1 MDFCLS
7 PAIKFLKISWVFV
20 YLSCYNISF
29 MKTEIYVNEYV
40 NFHLYL
46 WAELLTI
53 DELDKETKLF
63 WYLVIFS
70 CVQEVSARREG
81 QGEMLLFLRVV
92 LPRPVIVIVA
102 TRPSVDTHPL
112 PATLRRAPPGSS
124 LGLFCTHS
132 SILQT
137 AGKNILNYIRLLL
150 LCLTSFFDFPNM
162 LQIKPETLTV
172 VKSGM
177 GPCLSQLPSCV
188 LPLPHVPTCRLQG
201 HVCPVNENS
210 QTQWLNPSEWL

>member
-1 MDFCLS
+1 MSIS
-7 PAIKFLKISWVFV
+7 PAIKFLKMSWAFV

-29 MKTEIYVNEYV
+29 MKTEIFVNEYV

-53 DELDKETKLF
+53 DELDKETKVF

-70 CVQEVSARREG
+70 CVQEVSAPLEG
-81 QGEMLLFLRVV
+81 QGEMLLFLFVI
-92 LPRPVIVIVA
+92 LPRPIIVIVA
-102 TRPSVDTHPL
+102 TQPSVVTHTPFQRHY
-112 PATLRRAPPGSS
+112 AGAPPGSS

-162 LQIKPETLTV
+162 LQIKPKTLTV

-177 GPCLSQLPSCV
+177 GPCLSQLPTCV

-210 QTQWLNPSEWL
+210 QTQWLNPSGWL